1 MIYKCIKCNKT
12 FTDSPGLN
20 YHINNS
26 VCTKKDVECIGCN
39 KTYKNKTWLDKHIVK
54 CKLYHNYL
62 MAVSLLSH
70 NYSNTI
76 PNTTPK
82 LSKNDCEYCGKSF
95 IHKAN
100 MYRHKKKS
108 CKVKKDQIEIKKQ
121 INEKQIN
128 QTQINQTQI
137 NETQIDKLAF
147 TYNEVH
153 ALKQELKEQKEL
165 IKILLQKE
173 GSTNVYTHIGNT
185 TQQNNIQINGF
196 GKEDISYLTDSN
208 KVNICGT
215 IYGSVVKCIEAIHLN
230 DKHPEN
236 KNIRMRSHKRGEI
249 EKFDHNKQKWQISDL
264 NEGVKELIDINYDR
278 VLDFYN
284 ETAKSKM
291 TSKKNER
298 FENFIKDMDDE
309 LPDLINKIEKNTKN
323 LIKNS
328 IK

>member
-1 MIYKCIKCNKT
+1 MIYKCITCNKT

-26 VCTKKDVECIGCN
+26 VCTKKDVVCIGCN
-39 KTYKNKTWLDKHIVK
+39 KTYKNKTWLDKHIVN

-62 MAVSLLSH
+62 ITVSSLSQ
-70 NYSNTI
+70 NY
-76 PNTTPK
+76 PTTAPK

-108 CKVKKDQIEIKKQ
+108 CKVKKEQNEIKKQ
-121 INEKQIN
+121 INE
-128 QTQINQTQI
+128 TQINKL
-137 NETQIDKLAF
+137 ETL
-147 TYNEVH
+147 NEVN

-165 IKILLQKE
+165 IKILLQKT

-264 NEGVKELIDINYDR
+264 NEGVKELIDINYER

-291 TSKKNER
+291 TSNKNER
-298 FENFIKDMDDE
+298 FENFIKDMTEE
-309 LPDLINKIEKNTKN
+309 LPELIHKIEKNT
-323 LIKNS
+323 
-328 IK
+328 